1 MKKHDSQKTVV
12 RRLQM
17 DRTERGDSDPAR
29 RAKLIL
35 LLAAGT
41 VLVLMVISF
50 VYAAKARAER
60 NRAVAEIEMLKQDNA
75 KLTQW
80 LEERTQEVEALKKQ
94 VQKLQSA
101 ARPKPKTTQKKKQQS
116 RKKSQR
122 TGRTQR

>member
-1 MKKHDSQKTVV
+1 MKKHDGQKTVV

-17 DRTERGDSDPAR
+17 DRIERGDSDPAQ

-35 LLAAGT
+35 LLVAGA

-101 ARPKPKTTQKKKQQS
+101 ARPKPKTTQKNKQQS
-116 RKKSQR
+116 TKKNRR

>member
-17 DRTERGDSDPAR
+17 DRTERDDSDPAR